1 MNNEVV
7 SILKEEKKRLDDIIR
22 MHGDFLTELSK
33 PARSESIIKDSNDI
47 EHTLSNIDI
56 NKFTKEQLEHYMK
69 ESERYKMH
77 LARRAVFDTYVKS
90 LVPKETIESY
100 NTYIE
105 PLDNF
110 KDMTIE
116 CNNIDL
122 DENGN
127 FTNSS
132 IKVGPINVKSPQKM
146 TFDEYANLYTN
157 SLNELLINTLKNENS
172 DEKEVIQELQNACEE
187 VYLQDKKKNTIVK

>member
-56 NKFTKEQLEHYMK
+56 NKFTKEQLEHYKK
-69 ESERYKMH
+69 ESEGYKMH

>member
-1 MNNEVV
+1 MNYIFTFYRIITGYWILYMKMDCIIIQNN
-7 SILKEEKKRLDDIIR
+7 SILFSPTNSNLPDNSENHNSNKKNHRIIKSYKPIS
-22 MHGDFLTELSK
+22 SK
-33 PARSESIIKDSNDI
+33 KYVESI
-47 EHTLSNIDI
+47 
-56 NKFTKEQLEHYMK
+56 F
-69 ESERYKMH
+69 
-77 LARRAVFDTYVKS
+77 KS